1 MIEGIISVGW
11 YLILIGVLFLAIE
24 TFNPGFFLGV
34 PGTTLIIIGSVS
46 LIVPD
51 IFSSP
56 WLIAIA
62 IVTALV
68 SAGVSVWIYS
78 LIGSGSTKP
87 ETTSKDSLIGKT
99 GLVIKDVDSDGI
111 SGKVRIENADWSA
124 RCKSGTI
131 ATGKKVK
138 VVFSEGVHVVVE
150 EC

>member
-1 MIEGIISVGW
+1 MIEGMLSVGW

-34 PGTTLIIIGSVS
+34 PGTTLIIIGIVS

-56 WLIAIA
+56 LLIVIA
-62 IVTALV
+62 VVTAV
-68 SAGVSVWIYS
+68 ISAGLSVWIYS
-78 LIGSGSTKP
+78 VIGSGSTKP

-99 GLVIKDVDSDGI
+99 GTVIKEVDGVSI
-111 SGKVRIENADWSA
+111 SGKVRIDNADWSA
-124 RCKSGTI
+124 RSNSGTI
-131 ATGKKVK
+131 EVGKTVK

>member
-24 TFNPGFFLGV
+24 TFNPGFFMGV
-34 PGTTLIIIGSVS
+34 PGTTLIIIGIVS

-56 WLIAIA
+56 LLIVIA
-62 IVTALV
+62 VITALI
-68 SAGVSVWIYS
+68 SAGISVWIYS

-99 GLVIKDVDSDGI
+99 GLVIKEVDSD
-111 SGKVRIENADWSA
+111 
-124 RCKSGTI
+124 
-131 ATGKKVK
+131 
-138 VVFSEGVHVVVE
+138 
-150 EC
+150 